1 MDTQSLIYFVESAK
15 DLNFTKTAARLFIS
29 QQNLSNH
36 ISRLEQHYGVSLYDR
51 KPRLTLTYAGETLL
65 RFALQYKMDEENLRG
80 ALADIVQKQ
89 QGRLNIGCSPHRT
102 SIAMPI
108 LAEKFLQKY
117 PHIQLNF
124 CQQHSNVLFDMM
136 QAGELDFAI
145 AVDKFDYPQFES
157 IILFQDTVYLMVSR
171 SLLTKYYSVSAEAMQ
186 HAPAQGIELK
196 DYARL
201 PFYNIKSAKLT
212 RDVFRSCGCEPYF
225 AVTQSYPQYS
235 ITGNFENIAASI
247 ITKTV
252 YLHLREHVS
261 PDIIFLPIHTP
272 DSVPVHS
279 ISFVHNQQKYLSVY
293 GKYFQQLTIDYF
305 HQLLDA
311 DTLHEN

>member
-51 KPRLTLTYAGETLL
+51 KPRLALTYAGETLL
-65 RFALQYKMDEENLRG
+65 RFAQQYKMDEENLQG
-80 ALADIVQKQ
+80 ALADIMQKE

-108 LAEKFLQKY
+108 LAEKFMQKY

-124 CQQHSNVLFDMM
+124 CQQHSHVLFDMM
-136 QAGELDFAI
+136 QTGELDFAI
-145 AVDKFDYPQFES
+145 AVDKFNFPQFES
-157 IILFQDTVYLMVSR
+157 ILLFQDTVYLMVSR
-171 SLLTKYYSVSAEAMQ
+171 FLLEKYYGDAAEAML

-196 DYARL
+196 DYAQL
-201 PFYNIKSAKLT
+201 PFYDIKSANLT
-212 RDVFRSCGCEPYF
+212 RDVFRSCGCVPYF

-252 YLHLREHVS
+252 YLHLRDHVA
-261 PDIIFLPIHTP
+261 PGVVFLPIHTP
-272 DSVPVHS
+272 DSVPIHS
-279 ISFVHNQQKYLSVY
+279 IAFVRNQQKYLSAY
-293 GKYFQQLTIDYF
+293 GRYFKSLTIDYF
-305 HQLLDA
+305 HQLLDS
-311 DTLHEN
+311 DTAAST